1 MDTVKTVIVT
11 YYERL
16 PGNIAVDPEGR
27 ELPFK
32 RDTIYS
38 VYAETTVNPDSWD
51 QIVIKGSLYNITG
64 EPQLLPDSVVVSDK
78 KNHEN
83 LFPIRTSGSSLWKL
97 NLERATLPESHHVTS
112 DSSYLKLTIRG
123 RSITKKIEK
132 IAEFEGLPT
141 Y

>member
-1 MDTVKTVIVT
+1 MRSFQILLLFGIGLAGCAQSKKATMETVKTVIVT

-64 EPQLLPDSVVVSDK
+64 EPQLLPGSVVVSDK

-83 LFPIRTSGSSLWKL
+83 NK
-97 NLERATLPESHHVTS
+97 S
-112 DSSYLKLTIRG
+112 D
-123 RSITKKIEK
+123 
-132 IAEFEGLPT
+132 
-141 Y
+141 